1 MIGSPIGAK
10 LIVYGR
16 LYVLRLASIVGII
29 GCAFTLI
36 IDERCMLTG
45 RVLYG
50 LSVGMITIAIPRFV
64 DEVLPP

>member
-1 MIGSPIGAK
+1 
-10 LIVYGR
+10 
-16 LYVLRLASIVGII
+16 
-29 GCAFTLI
+29 LI

-50 LSVGMITIAIPRFV
+50 LSVGMITVAIPRFV